1 MKGYAVLKGIISRGI
16 KDINLN
22 ENGHLVF
29 TMSDNDTIDIGKV
42 IGEDGE
48 DGVGIAQIEQVL
60 TNTGSGKQNVWL
72 VRLTDERAF
81 PIVLYNGEK
90 GEPGAPGPA
99 GAPGAT
105 PQRGIDYFTDQ
116 DIKAMV
122 ADILAALPKY
132 NGEVASV

>member
-29 TMSDNDTIDIGKV
+29 TMSDNNTIDIGKV
-42 IGEDGE
+42 VGEDGE
-48 DGVGIAQIEQVL
+48 DGVGIAKIEQVL
-60 TNTGSGKQNVWL
+60 ENAGSGKQNIWL
-72 VRLTDERAF
+72 VRLTDERVF